1 MAASEGWVDRYFEDF
16 KIGDVYRHAVGRTI
30 TETDNTWFTLLTVN
44 TQQLHF
50 NRQCGEQSEFGRVL
64 VNSCLTL
71 AVVTGLTVA
80 DVTQHVVANL
90 GWDEVRMTHPVYV
103 GDTLWAETVV
113 LDSRPSGS
121 RPEAGIIR
129 VGTRGLNQH
138 GDVCVT
144 FRRTAM
150 VHRRDAAGS
159 GVPFPVA
166 ASPITEAFAR

>member
-1 MAASEGWVDRYFEDF
+1 MSAVGWVDRYFEDF
-16 KIGDVYRHAVGRTI
+16 KVGDVYQHAVGRTI
-30 TETDNTWFTLLTVN
+30 SEADNTWFTLLTVN

-50 NRQCGEQSEFGRVL
+50 NRECGRQSEFGRIL

-90 GWDEVRMTHPVYV
+90 GWDDVRLPHPVFV

-113 LDSRPSGS
+113 LDTRPSGS
-121 RPEAGIIR
+121 RPGAGIIQ
-129 VGTRGLNQH
+129 VGTRGLNQD

-150 VHRRDAAGS
+150 VHRRGADEAA
-159 GVPFPVA
+159 VPFPEA
-166 ASPITEAFAR
+166 ATPITEVFAG